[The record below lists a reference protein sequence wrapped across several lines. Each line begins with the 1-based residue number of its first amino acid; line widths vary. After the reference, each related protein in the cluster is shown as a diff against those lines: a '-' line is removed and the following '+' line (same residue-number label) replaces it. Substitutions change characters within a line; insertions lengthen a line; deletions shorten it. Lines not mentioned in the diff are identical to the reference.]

1 MGNLGRKKPGAV
13 LLGLAAAAGVLWLA
27 FWRPVPGKRLV
38 EQLPGED
45 VVRVTVRETLE
56 DGETVRELDAREL
69 TPEEVRE
76 LYRRLSEVKLR
87 DLGQQA
93 FSITGPERY
102 YLSFAGDQDSGI
114 AAIKLYGDKTLI
126 FDRVYGDRPAI
137 HKRYSIVSS

>member
-1 MGNLGRKKPGAV
+1 MILTQDDIQRLESFCDDTGAYFKAMIQY
-13 LLGLAAAAGVLWLA
+13 LDQLTA
-27 FWRPVPGKRLV
+27 KRI
-38 EQLPGED
+38 
-45 VVRVTVRETLE
+45 RE
-56 DGETVRELDAREL
+56 GQV

>member
-1 MGNLGRKKPGAV
+1 M
-13 LLGLAAAAGVLWLA
+13 
-27 FWRPVPGKRLV
+27 
-38 EQLPGED
+38 
-45 VVRVTVRETLE
+45 
-56 DGETVRELDAREL
+56 